1 MIKKS
6 ENEEIYEQDCS
17 IGDIDAFE
25 KELNS
30 KKRDDF
36 FEDMTTKKEEK
47 IVSISKMLNEI
58 IGKNNG

>member
-6 ENEEIYEQDCS
+6 ENEEIYEQDWS

-47 IVSISKMLNEI
+47 KVSISKMLNEI
-58 IGKNNG
+58 RGKYNG

>member
-6 ENEEIYEQDCS
+6 ENEEIYEQDWS

-47 IVSISKMLNEI
+47 KVSISKMLNEI
-58 IGKNNG
+58 RGKNNG

>member
-36 FEDMTTKKEEK
+36 FEDMTTKKEK
-47 IVSISKMLNEI
+47 KVSISEILNEI
-58 IGKNNG
+58 RGKYNG

>member
-1 MIKKS
+1 MYS
-6 ENEEIYEQDCS
+6 LC
-17 IGDIDAFE
+17 IDAFE

>member
-6 ENEEIYEQDCS
+6 ENEEIYEQDWS

-47 IVSISKMLNEI
+47 KVSISKMLNEI
-58 IGKNNG
+58 REKNNG